1 VWLSEEAAEYDAHVR
16 RDKSVCCRCPTFCT
30 CKPRHATGRHTLIA
44 SCLLPFPSQV
54 ISFGRLGIL
63 GRTGWYCGEADVEQW
78 NALAGYRGLKDP
90 AVRQHF
96 NGTFLAF
103 EKDWGGYEETAMTN
117 LGLRYDVAYLGA
129 EAAPD
134 AIRARL
140 DAGIPSFFYLWTP
153 HALNARYHLNR
164 IQLPAYTPEL
174 FKQGLCDYPTD
185 VLEKVA
191 AKILSELV
199 PDVAELYLRFQIDNS
214 AQESMLAAINSSMSA
229 MQVSCGWVRNGTNT
243 ALWEAWLPRKILLCD
258 AGHYAMDATSCAPC
272 PPGSASIGGAAT
284 ACVQCSAGARKFV
297 ALSPIR
303 TPAR

>member
-1 VWLSEEAAEYDAHVR
+1 VV
-16 RDKSVCCRCPTFCT
+16 
-30 CKPRHATGRHTLIA
+30 
-44 SCLLPFPSQV
+44 
-54 ISFGRLGIL
+54 SFGRLGIL
-63 GRTGWYCGEADVEQW
+63 GRTGWYCGEADVEHW

-90 AVRQHF
+90 AVRQCF

-103 EKDWGGYEETAMTN
+103 EKDWGGYEEIALTN

-140 DAGIPSFFYLWTP
+140 DAGIPPFFYLWTP
-153 HALNARYHLNR
+153 DALNARYRLNR

-174 FKQGLCDYPTD
+174 FEQGLCDYPTD

-199 PDVAELYLRFQIDNS
+199 PDVAELYLRFQIDNL
-214 AQESMLAAINSSMSA
+214 AQESMLATINSSMSA
-229 MQVSCGWVRNGTNT
+229 MQASCGWVRNGKNT
-243 ALWEAWLPRKILLCD
+243 AVWEAWLPREKLVCD
-258 AGHYAMDATSCAPC
+258 AGHYAVDATSCAPC

-303 TPAR
+303 TTAR